1 MRCSLVPRPYFHQIR
16 PTNSRGLLVTHEPKN
31 VLDNLLTEVVES
43 QMPCDVHPIW
53 TSSPVLSGW
62 CHELHPFLHL
72 MNLFKHM
79 SYTRQNN
86 LKLGSC
92 TFLLGKNRSSSHPLH
107 VWRMELFG
115 WWWELFWPPPLP
127 VFSLCTPPRRSHSYS
142 GDTIIFTNS
151 LNKYN

>member
-1 MRCSLVPRPYFHQIR
+1 MRCSLAPRPYFHQIR
-16 PTNSRGLLVTHEPKN
+16 PTNSRGLLVTHEPTN

-53 TSSPVLSGW
+53 TSSPVLPGW

-92 TFLLGKNRSSSHPLH
+92 TFLLGKIEVVLTHCMCGEWSCLVDGES
-107 VWRMELFG
+107 
-115 WWWELFWPPPLP
+115 
-127 VFSLCTPPRRSHSYS
+127 FSGHLLCQC
-142 GDTIIFTNS
+142 S
-151 LNKYN
+151 LSALLQGVAIATVVTQ